1 MHSLFVELMTF
12 MKTHM
17 YIVTYTEVGTCV
29 FFRAFAI
36 SAASEYTKWKLD
48 WIIARNPKKGGIAI
62 SATEK

>member
-17 YIVTYTEVGTCV
+17 YIVTYRGGHLR
-29 FFRAFAI
+29 FFRAFAF

-48 WIIARNPKKGGIAI
+48 WIIARNPKKGGIAN